1 MRRWLDAKAFVVAVA
16 FFGFGFFVAD
26 HMLTAK
32 AEPASAPQEVQ
43 GGSFSGSEGA
53 LVAKSGQGTSI
64 FIIRGNKVW
73 KIDPNQSQS
82 LNNKVWGVLAE

>member
-32 AEPASAPQEVQ
+32 AETASSSQEVQ
-43 GGSFSGSEGA
+43 GASFSGSEGA
-53 LVAKSGQGTSI
+53 LVVKTGQGQSI
-64 FIIRGNKVW
+64 IIIRGNKLW
-73 KIDPNQSQS
+73 KLDPAQTQGNSR
-82 LNNKVWGVLAE
+82 VWGTLGE